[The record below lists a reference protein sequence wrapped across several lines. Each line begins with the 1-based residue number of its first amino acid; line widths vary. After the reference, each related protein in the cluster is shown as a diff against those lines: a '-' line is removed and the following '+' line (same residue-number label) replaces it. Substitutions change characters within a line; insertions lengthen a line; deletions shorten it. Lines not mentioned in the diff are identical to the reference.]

1 MVARGPPK
9 TEVEG
14 SSPLR
19 VGNFFGAFR
28 VILYFRWLV
37 LEVVLGG
44 VLRVWEWFLWW
55 DLRVLYCFSF
65 GKLASGVDAEG
76 TRTRAT
82 EK

>member
-19 VGNFFGAFR
+19 VGYIYIYIFGNFR
-28 VILYFRWLV
+28 VILYFRGLV
-37 LEVVLGG
+37 LGVVLGG

-55 DLRVLYCFSF
+55 DLMFFIREI
-65 GKLASGVDAEG
+65 GE
-76 TRTRAT
+76 RR
-82 EK
+82 